1 MVIWVPRLFV
11 WLWVCCCF
19 RPEMLN
25 NGCYA
30 CSSGVSGAKVS
41 TSKLLGI
48 LPPFCVSV
56 YIAFVQYMEGGNINI
71 LYKARK
77 LCARICS
84 GSFQSE
90 SVRRTSASLRRV
102 CIHSKCPLQ
111 NYGTSSVF
119 TPSYRPPSWMATMPL
134 PSLPCKH
141 FVKSCHMFM
150 THQQPGG
157 WVWAHLSQSKLLPL
171 FYASPIF
178 QFLDFNQPTA
188 FTSCLI
194 PCKYP
199 LRRSNMKYGRLWFIY
214 SFYSCLIWKG
224 GFHVPIP
231 NSGPKQF

>member
-48 LPPFCVSV
+48 LLPFLCLSV
-56 YIAFVQYMEGGNINI
+56 HSFCSVHWRWQHQQ
-71 LYKARK
+71 

-90 SVRRTSASLRRV
+90 SVQRTSASLRRV

-150 THQQPGG
+150 THQQPGA

-171 FYASPIF
+171 FYASPIL

-199 LRRSNMKYGRLWFIY
+199 LQRSDMKYGRLWFIY

>member
-1 MVIWVPRLFV
+1 MQQWSQWSQSVHFKIIRHPTPLFV
-11 WLWVCCCF
+11 SQCTFLLF
-19 RPEMLN
+19 STL
-25 NGCYA
+25 
-30 CSSGVSGAKVS
+30 KVATS
-41 TSKLLGI
+41 TYFTRLEK
-48 LPPFCVSV
+48 
-56 YIAFVQYMEGGNINI
+56 
-71 LYKARK
+71 
-77 LCARICS
+77 CS

-90 SVRRTSASLRRV
+90 SVRRTPASLRRV

-171 FYASPIF
+171 FYASPIL

-188 FTSCLI
+188 VWYLVNIRCDV
-194 PCKYP
+194 
-199 LRRSNMKYGRLWFIY
+199 
-214 SFYSCLIWKG
+214 LIWNMAD
-224 GFHVPIP
+224 FDLFIV
-231 NSGPKQF
+231 STVA

>member
-1 MVIWVPRLFV
+1 MQQWSQWSQSVHFKIIRHP
-11 WLWVCCCF
+11 
-19 RPEMLN
+19 
-25 NGCYA
+25 
-30 CSSGVSGAKVS
+30 S
-41 TSKLLGI
+41 
-48 LPPFCVSV
+48 PFCVPV
-56 YIAFVQYMEGGNINI
+56 YIPFVQYIEGGNINI

-90 SVRRTSASLRRV
+90 SVRRTPASLRRV

-157 WVWAHLSQSKLLPL
+157 WVWAHLSQSKLFTILP
-171 FYASPIF
+171 S
-178 QFLDFNQPTA
+178 
-188 FTSCLI
+188 LI
-194 PCKYP
+194 LTNLQILPAVWYLVNIRC
-199 LRRSNMKYGRLWFIY
+199 NV
-214 SFYSCLIWKG
+214 LIWNMAD
-224 GFHVPIP
+224 FDLFIASTVA
-231 NSGPKQF
+231 

>member
-1 MVIWVPRLFV
+1 MQQWSQWSQSVHFKIIRHP
-11 WLWVCCCF
+11 
-19 RPEMLN
+19 
-25 NGCYA
+25 
-30 CSSGVSGAKVS
+30 S
-41 TSKLLGI
+41 
-48 LPPFCVSV
+48 PFCVSV
-56 YIAFVQYMEGGNINI
+56 YIPFVQYIEGGNINI

-90 SVRRTSASLRRV
+90 SVRRTPASLRRV

-214 SFYSCLIWKG
+214 SFCSCLIWKG

>member
-1 MVIWVPRLFV
+1 MQQWSQWSQSVHFKIIRHPTPLFV
-11 WLWVCCCF
+11 SQCTFLLF
-19 RPEMLN
+19 STL
-25 NGCYA
+25 
-30 CSSGVSGAKVS
+30 KVATS
-41 TSKLLGI
+41 TYFTRLEK
-48 LPPFCVSV
+48 
-56 YIAFVQYMEGGNINI
+56 
-71 LYKARK
+71 
-77 LCARICS
+77 CS

-90 SVRRTSASLRRV
+90 SVRRTPASLRRV

-171 FYASPIF
+171 FYASPIL

-214 SFYSCLIWKG
+214 SFCSCLIWKG